1 MGAVF
6 SRIGTDPYYAS
17 YEKSLSRIQ
26 SDVVKLKARLH
37 SRRVLASRIRTRF
50 LGGVAALW
58 AVLLA
63 YAAHVAR
70 APAGSYTAREHFRGV
85 LPAVLCP
92 PTAWL
97 LYQLLSALLAWLDR
111 HTARRLEA
119 LAGKQRKML
128 RELKESTHYDRTLQL
143 LKTYDPDD
151 PVALR
156 LLQDAQREAEQLRAA
171 VVASETETLRLQAE
185 NRELRA
191 RLGLEDAAEDGAPLA
206 LPAPDDLP
214 ASETDAAPALPWH
227 EPSSTEDEPASEE
240 PKAKGKPR
248 RKRLV

>member
-1 MGAVF
+1 M
-6 SRIGTDPYYAS
+6 
-17 YEKSLSRIQ
+17 
-26 SDVVKLKARLH
+26 
-37 SRRVLASRIRTRF
+37 
-50 LGGVAALW
+50 
-58 AVLLA
+58 
-63 YAAHVAR
+63 
-70 APAGSYTAREHFRGV
+70 

-111 HTARRLEA
+111 YTARRLEA

-128 RELKESTHYDRTLQL
+128 KELKESTHYDRTLQL
-143 LKTYDPDD
+143 LKTYDPEYQPPQPPRAPTPPAPAPGNRSAAPQAGRGIVPAVTQLWTLAADKLVASD

-191 RLGLEDAAEDGAPLA
+191 RLGLEDAAEDVAPLA
-206 LPAPDDLP
+206 LPAPDDRP
-214 ASETDAAPALPWH
+214 ASETDAPPALPWH
-227 EPSSTEDEPASEE
+227 EPSSTEDEPASDE

-248 RKRLV
+248 RKQLV